1 MQSDEKIDGRSIF
14 SLCGGF
20 SESPVATEP
29 IGSARLILRYDL
41 QPLPLARSAVID
53 TAVKGRRTARD
64 EDDIERLCFEPKYR
78 PESILAGD
86 LQFALRYE
94 GVTLEVLAL
103 LFAKAPRAEIEA
115 WLAER
120 PESAAARRAGYRRRS
135 AARVRGAK
143 PAGTGLLH
151 RLVGHLTH
159 DAYLRPRQ

>member
-1 MQSDEKIDGRSIF
+1 MQSGEKIDGRSIF

-53 TAVKGRRTARD
+53 TAVKGRRTAR
-64 EDDIERLCFEPKYR
+64 EGDIERLCFEPKYR

-120 PESAAARRAGYRRRS
+120 PESAAARRAGYRRPS
-135 AARVRGAK
+135 AARVGGRSPPERVCCIGWL
-143 PAGTGLLH
+143 GT
-151 RLVGHLTH
+151 
-159 DAYLRPRQ
+159 